1 MYLKRLILL
10 ITTILKMANTQN
22 VYKVALYG
30 KTGAGKSTLC
40 NLLLGREE
48 FKVGHDLYSETSEI
62 QKTVVDRQGFP
73 KILLADT
80 PGFGE
85 NRKGEEGVT

>member
-22 VYKVALYG
+22 EYTVILYG
-30 KTGAGKSTLC
+30 KTGAGKSKLC
-40 NLLLGREE
+40 NLILGREE

-62 QKTVVDRQGFP
+62 QKRVVNRPGFP
-73 KILLADT
+73 KILLTDT
-80 PGFGE
+80 PGFGD
-85 NRKGEEGVT
+85 NRKGEEGII